1 MRHTITVENRYA
13 RNVAVDQLMNDL
25 KYRCLHFC
33 RLEILIGPEI
43 ENSQGLP
50 QQLRLLDVDGNEF

>member
-1 MRHTITVENRYA
+1 MRHTITVENGYA
-13 RNVAVDQLMNDL
+13 RNVAVDKLMNDL

-33 RLEILIGPEI
+33 SLEILIGPEI